1 MLPVAGLEVP
11 RLPAA
16 DGAAMSIVAA
26 APPAVLQPGAAPFDE
41 RDLIP
46 FLTTRDDSR
55 APAQS
60 NADAARRFADDL
72 MRAAIEAGLD
82 LES

>member
-1 MLPVAGLEVP
+1 MLPVEGLEVP

-16 DGAAMSIVAA
+16 AGAAMSIVAA
-26 APPAVLQPGAAPFDE
+26 APPAVPQPGAAPFDE

-46 FLTTRDDSR
+46 FLTTSDDTR
-55 APAQS
+55 ARPD
-60 NADAARRFADDL
+60 ADVTRRFADDL
-72 MRAAIEAGLD
+72 TRAAIEAGVE